1 MIILQIF
8 LLSAAFTV
16 IFVTLHFLFLYLF
29 SFAKTFLQTVL
40 PFILSN
46 LICFYFTKDFE
57 IQKIFYNSF
66 FINLAIFMVYGQ
78 LVNIVNKGFTLSI
91 ITTFKKKNKL
101 LHKELAK
108 NYANGRGAKWILTN
122 RLNILKNLKI
132 LKLNKKMKL
141 NQLGYFLSIILI
153 FLRTI
158 LVVKDYG

>member
-1 MIILQIF
+1 MI
-8 LLSAAFTV
+8 
-16 IFVTLHFLFLYLF
+16 
-29 SFAKTFLQTVL
+29 
-40 PFILSN
+40 
-46 LICFYFTKDFE
+46 
-57 IQKIFYNSF
+57 
-66 FINLAIFMVYGQ
+66 YGQ

-158 LVVKDYG
+158 LAVKDFG